1 MRAYMGFFAA
11 FISVFYL
18 AGFGMLGYGIWSIKR
33 SNEVESWPITDGRV
47 ESCKLVSNTG
57 GESTTYKVEVRYR
70 YRVKGQEYAHD
81 KLAFG
86 YTASSGLSAHQEILS
101 RLENTRSVTVR
112 YDPIDPQTAV
122 LSYGVHRSIQFVIA
136 FAITWL
142 LFVVG
147 FTVIWWV
154 ASQNDSIL
162 LQNIITPQ

>member
-101 RLENTRSVTVR
+101 RLENARSVTVR

-147 FTVIWWV
+147 FTV

>member
-1 MRAYMGFFAA
+1 MRASMGFFAA
-11 FISVFYL
+11 FISIFYL

-33 SNEVESWPITDGRV
+33 SNEVESWPTTNGRV
-47 ESCKLVSNTG
+47 ESCKLVSNAD

-70 YRVKGQEYAHD
+70 YRVKGRKYAHD

-86 YTASSGLSAHQEILS
+86 YTASSGLSAHREILS
-101 RLENTRSVTVR
+101 RLENARSVTVR
-112 YDPIDPQTAV
+112 YDPMDPQTAV

-136 FAITWL
+136 FAITWI

-154 ASQNDSIL
+154 ASNNDSVL
-162 LQNIITPQ
+162 LQNLITP

>member
-70 YRVKGQEYAHD
+70 YRVKGQE
-81 KLAFG
+81 
-86 YTASSGLSAHQEILS
+86 
-101 RLENTRSVTVR
+101 
-112 YDPIDPQTAV
+112 
-122 LSYGVHRSIQFVIA
+122 
-136 FAITWL
+136 
-142 LFVVG
+142 
-147 FTVIWWV
+147 
-154 ASQNDSIL
+154 
-162 LQNIITPQ
+162 